1 MRARRTESKPVNTS
15 IAIAK
20 EWARPYYLKWLYS
33 HLLRDRYPAQFS
45 DCWRY
50 PTHPLDAGVRQWM
63 ESSGELP
70 DVLFLPASD
79 WHTRIQRTQHL
90 ATQLAQ
96 SGHRC
101 FYLNPHLGREFSS
114 PYLTSPRRLIS
125 RLLPRVFELHV
136 HLSREPVYHHRRLT
150 RAEIA
155 SVFSALERMLKE
167 AGSRSP
173 VVIVSLPL
181 WNEVAQL
188 LKRRCGCRIIYDC
201 HDLLAGFRNISHDML
216 EAESDLFALSDFVLF
231 SARWLMDS
239 KNSEYSAVRGKSM
252 LLRNAVRAQDFD
264 FIHRHDR
271 AGRRTVGYAGSLDFW
286 FDVDIIR
293 SAAER
298 RPDWNFMLFG
308 RVEASEIFQLRRL
321 ANVRLMGEVP
331 YSTLRYHFAAV
342 DVCVIPFRISP
353 LTLATNPLKLYE
365 YFACGHPVVS
375 SPLPEVQEYEKLVY
389 FASDPEEF
397 LAQLDEAMAENDHR
411 AAVERRLVAERESW
425 TARCV
430 SLGEHLLDSEESP
443 LETPAL
449 ARQW

>member
-1 MRARRTESKPVNTS
+1 
-15 IAIAK
+15 
-20 EWARPYYLKWLYS
+20 
-33 HLLRDRYPAQFS
+33 
-45 DCWRY
+45 
-50 PTHPLDAGVRQWM
+50 M

-96 SGHRC
+96 EGHRC

-114 PYLTSPRRLIS
+114 PYLTSPRRLVS

-136 HLSREPVYHHRRLT
+136 HLSREPVYHHRQLT
-150 RAEIA
+150 KAEIVN
-155 SVFSALERMLKE
+155 VFSAIERMLNE
-167 AGSRSP
+167 AGSRRP

-188 LKRRCGCRIIYDC
+188 LKRQLGCRVIYDC
-201 HDLLAGFRNISHDML
+201 HDLLAGFRNISQDML

-239 KNSEYSAVRGKSM
+239 KTREHRAVRGKSM

-271 AGRRTVGYAGSLDFW
+271 VGRRTVGYAGSLDFW

-308 RVEASEIFQLRRL
+308 RVESSEIYELRKL

-331 YSTLRYHFAAV
+331 YSTLRYHFASI

-375 SPLPEVQEYEKLVY
+375 SPLPEVQEYGKLVY

-397 LAQLDEAMAENDHR
+397 IAQLEEAMEEDNPR
-411 AAVERRLVAERESW
+411 AALERRLVAERESW
-425 TARCV
+425 SARCV
-430 SLGEHLLDSEESP
+430 SLGRHLLDSDQLP
-443 LETPAL
+443 LETTTL
-449 ARQW
+449 ARHR

>member
-1 MRARRTESKPVNTS
+1 MNSS

-20 EWARPYYLKWLYS
+20 EWARPYYLKWVYS
-33 HLLRDRYPAQFS
+33 RLLRDRYPAQFT

-50 PTHPLDAGVRQWM
+50 PTQPLDSGVGQWL

-96 SGHRC
+96 QGHRC

-114 PYLTSPRRLIS
+114 PYLTSSRRLVS
-125 RLLPRVFELHV
+125 RLLPNVFELHV

-150 RAEIA
+150 KAEIA
-155 SVFSALERMLKE
+155 NVFSAIERMLKE
-167 AGSRSP
+167 AGSSSP

-188 LKRRCGCRIIYDC
+188 LKRRCGCRVIYDC
-201 HDLLAGFRNISHDML
+201 HDLLAGFRNISQDML

-239 KNSEYSAVRGKSM
+239 KNSEHRAVRGKSM

-271 AGRRTVGYAGSLDFW
+271 VGRRTVGYAGSLDFW

-308 RVEASEIFQLRRL
+308 RVESSEIYELRKL

-331 YSTLRYHFAAV
+331 YSTLRYHFASI

-375 SPLPEVQEYEKLVY
+375 SPLPEVQEYGKLVY
-389 FASDPEEF
+389 FASDAEEF
-397 LAQLDEAMAENDHR
+397 IAQLEEAMEEDNPR
-411 AAVERRLVAERESW
+411 TAVERRLVAERESW
-425 TARCV
+425 SARCI
-430 SLGEHLLDSEESP
+430 SLGRHLLDSDPLP
-443 LETPAL
+443 LETTTL
-449 ARQW
+449 ARHR